1 MFAPVYLDHNA
12 TTPLDPA
19 VREAMLPWLGERFG
33 NASSRHEYGRAAR
46 KAIDE
51 ARAQVAVAVN
61 AHPTEVIFTS
71 GGSEANNLFIK
82 GAAASMKP
90 GLVAVSAVEHPCVR
104 EPATQLVRSGWRC
117 VEIGVDT
124 HGLID
129 LQAFEGVLAEKPKLV
144 SVMLA
149 NNETGVI
156 QDIAALAAR

>member
-12 TTPLDPA
+12 TTPLHAA

-51 ARAQVAVAVN
+51 ARAQVAAAVN

-82 GAAASMKP
+82 GAAAVQKHGNSRHQKEEK
-90 GLVAVSAVEHPCVR
+90 LCKN
-104 EPATQLVRSGWRC
+104 RSRS
-117 VEIGVDT
+117 EI
-124 HGLID
+124 
-129 LQAFEGVLAEKPKLV
+129 
-144 SVMLA
+144 
-149 NNETGVI
+149 
-156 QDIAALAAR
+156 ALKNSS